1 MTNNRILKLN
11 LVVQECKLMTIAS
24 MIFRQTT
31 KIIPCRKGV
40 FQFHTW
46 FLSTEGDNYLSEHR
60 IAKHTHAP
68 LYLDIKF

>member
-1 MTNNRILKLN
+1 
-11 LVVQECKLMTIAS
+11 MTIAS